1 MNFVVEQQQHQHE
14 QEDPYSNFRDSLRSE
29 QTKYKYA
36 YHLKRYMEFLNVKD
50 FNEWLQ
56 KCDSLS
62 GRKLDFNP
70 KDKINNDLK
79 HVGSYFPPGF
89 KKIKTDTAYSELYQL
104 LKESKVLS

>member
-50 FNEWLQ
+50 FT
-56 KCDSLS
+56 SLLLLS
-62 GRKLDFNP
+62 QDNTTILCKTQ
-70 KDKINNDLK
+70 LK
-79 HVGSYFPPGF
+79 SC
-89 KKIKTDTAYSELYQL
+89 
-104 LKESKVLS
+104 